1 LPGSNGMK
9 YLCDPQIIPSVV
21 PLDVA
26 HIESYGTLVAG
37 YAKWLHV
44 DIDDGRF
51 ESETTWPFRQPL
63 QLQELD
69 TFPSAAN
76 LPAGLSLEA
85 HLMAY
90 ATIELGEKFAHA
102 GFKRLTVHREAFDD
116 DDSLRA
122 ALSAYRAAGAQE
134 VGLALKID
142 TPLSSIEEIIDACD
156 FIHLMSIADIGLQ
169 GRAFDERALSR
180 VEELHA
186 MYPDL
191 MVCVDG
197 GVSEATVEELVRA
210 GANRL
215 IVGHVLAESSN
226 PEKTYAQIHER
237 AMRGCAPL
245 GAVLS

>member
-1 LPGSNGMK
+1 MK

-21 PLDVA
+21 PRDLT
-26 HIESYGTLVAG
+26 HIESYAAVVAG
-37 YAKWLHV
+37 YTNWLHV
-44 DIDDGRF
+44 DIDDGQF

-69 TFPSAAN
+69 TFQQAAHI
-76 LPAGLSLEA
+76 PAGLSLDV
-85 HLMAY
+85 HLMAF
-90 ATIELGEKFAHA
+90 TQNELGEKFARA

-116 DDSLRA
+116 DGSIRRSL
-122 ALSAYRAAGAQE
+122 SSYRDAGAQE

-142 TPLSSIEEIIDACD
+142 TPISSIEELVDACD

-169 GRAFDERALSR
+169 GKAFDERALSR

-226 PEKTYAQIHER
+226 PEKTYARIHER
-237 AMRGCAPL
+237 AMRGCSPAESGQEP
-245 GAVLS
+245 ANT